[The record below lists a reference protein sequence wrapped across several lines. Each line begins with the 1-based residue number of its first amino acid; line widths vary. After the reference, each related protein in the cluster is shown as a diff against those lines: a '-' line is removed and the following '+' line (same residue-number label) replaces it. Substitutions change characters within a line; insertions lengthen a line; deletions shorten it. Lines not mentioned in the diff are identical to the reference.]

1 MKPVVLVLAGHDPS
15 GAAGI
20 QADIESLTAN
30 GCHAATV
37 LTCMTTQNTAC
48 FKEYI
53 PVRAGDFLQQVDMVL
68 EDMPITACKIG
79 LAGDTGILA
88 AIEKLLLR
96 LHHIPVVID
105 PVIGAGSG
113 ASILTADLVR
123 ILRDKILPRATV
135 ITPNSVEARA
145 LSGQTDLEAAGTH
158 LLNLGCQ
165 AVLITGTHEP
175 AEPVINTLFL
185 PHERPEEYSWDRLPG
200 SYHGSGCTL
209 SSAIAAQLA
218 LGAEIRPAIYTAQ
231 QYTWTAL
238 KHGVRLG
245 QSQSHPDR
253 FFSA

>member
-20 QADIESLTAN
+20 QADIESIAAN

-37 LTCMTTQNTAC
+37 LTCMTTQNTAA

-53 PVRAGDFLQQVDMVL
+53 PVRPGDFLQQVDMVL
-68 EDMPITACKIG
+68 KDMPISACKIG
-79 LAGDTGILA
+79 LAGDAGILA
-88 AIEKLLLR
+88 AIEKVLLR

-113 ASILTADLVR
+113 TNILNADMVSILH
-123 ILRDKILPRATV
+123 DKILPRATV
-135 ITPNSVEARA
+135 ITPNSVEART

-165 AVLITGTHEP
+165 AVLITGAHEP
-175 AEPVINTLFL
+175 GERVINTLFL
-185 PHERPEEYSWDRLPG
+185 AHEQPEEYFWERLPG

-209 SSAIAAQLA
+209 SSAIAAHLA
-218 LGAEIRPAIYTAQ
+218 LGVGIRQAIHSAQ
-231 QYTWTAL
+231 KYTWAAL
-238 KHGVRLG
+238 KYGMKLG
-245 QSQSHPDR
+245 GSQSHPDR
-253 FFSA
+253 FFRA